1 MRSHSTF
8 LLAFAAATA
17 VLVGA
22 GCKRAGEAAADAAI
36 AAASG
41 GKVDVSH
48 GDDGT
53 TTISSKDGKETMT
66 VSAGDGTTLPASF
79 PKDVFLPS
87 DYKVESA
94 LEMPGAVVTHVLTQ
108 GSVASVSSDADKD
121 MQAQGWKQTM
131 VMAQSEQAHIVM
143 WEKGERH
150 ATLTIAGDK
159 AQGGVQ
165 VGYQLATPKQQ

>member
-165 VGYQLATPKQQ
+165 VGYQLATEKRQ

>member
-1 MRSHSTF
+1 MRIRHSF
-8 LLAFAAATA
+8 FVACAAIA
-17 VLVGA
+17 VLSTA

-48 GDDGT
+48 ADDGT
-53 TTISSKDGKETMT
+53 TTITSKDGKQTMT
-66 VSAGDGTTLPASF
+66 VSTGDGAALPAAF

-94 LEMPGAVVTHVLTQ
+94 MEMPGAVITHVLTN
-108 GSVASVSSDADKD
+108 GSVASVASDADKA

-131 VMAQSEQAHIVM
+131 TLAQSEQAHIVM

-159 AQGGVQ
+159 ARGGVQ
-165 VGYQLATPKQQ
+165 IGYQLATENRQ

>member
-1 MRSHSTF
+1 MRIRNVLF
-8 LLAFAAATA
+8 VALASTA
-17 VLVGA
+17 VLA
-22 GCKRAGEAAADAAI
+22 ASGCKRAGEAAADAAI

-48 GDDGT
+48 GEDGT
-53 TTISSKDGKETMT
+53 TTISTKDGKQTMT
-66 VSAGDGTTLPASF
+66 VSTGDNAALPASF
-79 PKDVFLPS
+79 PRDVYLPG

-108 GSVASVSSDADKD
+108 GSVASVSSDADKG

-131 VMAQSEQAHIVM
+131 VVAQSEQAHIVM

-165 VGYQLATPKQQ
+165 VGYQLATSKQ

>member
-1 MRSHSTF
+1 MRIRHVLFVALASTAM
-8 LLAFAAATA
+8 LAA
-17 VLVGA
+17 G
-22 GCKRAGEAAADAAI
+22 GCKRTGEAAADAPI

-48 GDDGT
+48 ADDGT
-53 TTISSKDGKETMT
+53 TTISTADGQQTMT
-66 VSAGDGTTLPASF
+66 VSTGDGARLPTSF
-79 PKDVFLPS
+79 PGDVFLPS

-94 LEMPGAVVTHVLTQ
+94 MEMPGAVITHVLTQ
-108 GSVASVSSDADKD
+108 GSVASVSSDADKG
-121 MQAQGWKQTM
+121 MQGQGWKQAM
-131 VMAQSEQAHIVM
+131 VVAQSDEAHIVM

-165 VGYQLATPKQQ
+165 VGYQLATGKQ

>member
-1 MRSHSTF
+1 MRIRNVLF
-8 LLAFAAATA
+8 VALASTA
-17 VLVGA
+17 VLA
-22 GCKRAGEAAADAAI
+22 ATGCKRAGEAAADAAI

-48 GDDGT
+48 DDDGT
-53 TTISSKDGKETMT
+53 TTIQSKDGKQTMT
-66 VSAGDGTTLPASF
+66 VSAGGNASLPADF

-94 LEMPGAVVTHVLTQ
+94 LEMPGAMVTHVFTD
-108 GSVASVSSDADKD
+108 GSVASVSSDADKN

>member
-1 MRSHSTF
+1 MRLRT
-8 LLAFAAATA
+8 LAFVALATAATLSA
-17 VLVGA
+17 T

-53 TTISSKDGKETMT
+53 TTITTKDGKQTMT
-66 VSAGDGTTLPASF
+66 VSTGDGAALPASF
-79 PKDVFLPS
+79 PKDVFLPA

-94 LEMPGAVVTHVLTQ
+94 LEMPGAVVTHVLAQ
-108 GSVASVSSDADKD
+108 GSVASVSSDADKG

-131 VMAQSEQAHIVM
+131 VMAQSDEAHIVM

-165 VGYQLATPKQQ
+165 VGYQLATSKQ

>member
-1 MRSHSTF
+1 MRIRNV
-8 LLAFAAATA
+8 LFAALASTA
-17 VLVGA
+17 VLAGA

-48 GDDGT
+48 DGDGN
-53 TTISSKDGKETMT
+53 TTITTKDGKQSMT
-66 VSAGDGTTLPASF
+66 VSTGDGAALPADF
-79 PKDVFLPS
+79 PRDVYLPS
-87 DYKVESA
+87 GYKVESA
-94 LEMPGAVVTHVLTQ
+94 LEMPGAIVTHVLTQ
-108 GSVASVSSDADKD
+108 GSVASVSSDADRG
-121 MQAQGWKQTM
+121 MQGQGWKQTM
-131 VMAQSEQAHIVM
+131 VMAQSDEAHIVM

-165 VGYQLATPKQQ
+165 VGYQLATGKQ

>member
-1 MRSHSTF
+1 MRIRHSF
-8 LLAFAAATA
+8 FVACAAIA
-17 VLVGA
+17 VLSA
-22 GCKRAGEAAADAAI
+22 TGCKRAGEAAADAAI

-41 GKVDVSH
+41 GKVDVNH
-48 GDDGT
+48 ADDGT
-53 TTISSKDGKETMT
+53 TTISTKDGRQTMT
-66 VSAGDGTTLPASF
+66 VSTGDGAALPADF

-94 LEMPGAVVTHVLTQ
+94 LEMPGAIVTHVLTQ
-108 GSVASVSSDADKD
+108 GSVASVASGADKG

-131 VMAQSEQAHIVM
+131 TMAQSEQAHIVM

-165 VGYQLATPKQQ
+165 VGYQLATEKRQ

>member
-1 MRSHSTF
+1 MRIRAIAF
-8 LLAFAAATA
+8 VALAMAATLSA
-17 VLVGA
+17 T

-41 GKVDVSH
+41 GKVDVKH

-53 TTISSKDGKETMT
+53 TTISTKDGKQAMT
-66 VSAGDGTTLPASF
+66 ISAGADAKLPASF
-79 PKDVFLPS
+79 PTDVFLPA

-94 LEMPGAVVTHVLTQ
+94 MEMPNAVIAHVLAQ
-108 GSVASVSSDADKD
+108 GSVASIAANADKG

-131 VMAQSEQAHIVM
+131 TLAQSEQANIVM
-143 WEKGERH
+143 WEKGQRH

-165 VGYQLATPKQQ
+165 VGYQLATSKQ

>member
-1 MRSHSTF
+1 MRLHASIFFALVASAS
-8 LLAFAAATA
+8 LAGT
-17 VLVGA
+17 

-48 GDDGT
+48 ADDGT
-53 TTISSKDGKETMT
+53 TTIKTADGKETMT
-66 VSAGDGTTLPASF
+66 VSTGDGAALPTGF

-94 LEMPGAVVTHVLTQ
+94 LEMPGAMVTHVLTK
-108 GSVASVSSDADKD
+108 GSVASVSSDADNR

-131 VMAQSEQAHIVM
+131 VLAQSGQAHIVM
-143 WEKGERH
+143 WEKGQRH
-150 ATLTIAGDK
+150 ATLTIAGDTT
-159 AQGGVQ
+159 QGGVQ
-165 VGYQLATPKQQ
+165 VGYQLATEQR

>member
-1 MRSHSTF
+1 MRIRHSF
-8 LLAFAAATA
+8 LVASVAIA
-17 VLVGA
+17 VLASA
-22 GCKRAGEAAADAAI
+22 GCKRAGQSAAEAAI

-41 GKVDVSH
+41 GKVDVSQN
-48 GDDGT
+48 GDT
-53 TTISSKDGKETMT
+53 TTIQSKDGKQTMT
-66 VSAGDGTTLPASF
+66 VSAGGNASLPADF

-94 LEMPGAVVTHVLTQ
+94 LEMPGAMVTHVLTN
-108 GSVASVSSDADKD
+108 GSVASVSSDADKN

-165 VGYQLATPKQQ
+165 VGYQLATEKQ

>member
-1 MRSHSTF
+1 MRIRHSF
-8 LLAFAAATA
+8 FVACAAIA
-17 VLVGA
+17 VLSTA

-48 GDDGT
+48 ADDGT
-53 TTISSKDGKETMT
+53 TTITSKDGKQTMT
-66 VSAGDGTTLPASF
+66 VSTGDGAALPTAF

-94 LEMPGAVVTHVLTQ
+94 MEMPGAVITHVLTN
-108 GSVASVSSDADKD
+108 GSVASVASDADKA

-131 VMAQSEQAHIVM
+131 TLAQSEQAHIVM

-165 VGYQLATPKQQ
+165 VGYQLATEKRQ

>member
-1 MRSHSTF
+1 MRLRNF
-8 LLAFAAATA
+8 AFAALATA
-17 VLVGA
+17 AALSSA
-22 GCKRAGEAAADAAI
+22 GCRRAGEAAADAAI

-48 GDDGT
+48 DGDT
-53 TTISSKDGKETMT
+53 TVIRSADGKQTMT
-66 VSAGDGTTLPASF
+66 VSTGDGAALPAGF
-79 PKDVFLPS
+79 PKDVYLPA
-87 DYKVESA
+87 DYKIESA
-94 LEMPGAVVTHVLTQ
+94 MEMPGAVITHVLAR
-108 GSVASVSSDADKD
+108 GSVASVSSDADKG

-131 VMAQSEQAHIVM
+131 VMAQSDEAHIVM

-165 VGYQLATPKQQ
+165 VGYQLATSKQ